1 MVKVYAVNISG
12 IVVDPEWF
20 RLVSEHKRQRL
31 CTISD
36 PQTLTQTLLGDLL
49 IRFLAVKYLG
59 VSNQNLL
66 FSTTEFGKPY
76 LVTGNQPFHFNLSH
90 SGHWIVCAIDRNPVG
105 IDVQLKEPVDI
116 DLVKNILSP
125 LACRH
130 YLALLPEQQLD
141 YFYDLWTLHE
151 GYIKLTGE
159 GLADPIAAPIDQLQN
174 QAVFYRKYELESA
187 YCLAACSFSNQF
199 EPALFH
205 IEGKSL
211 VGELAK
217 SFHTQILVQ

>member
-31 CTISD
+31 CTISN

-49 IRFLAVKYLG
+49 IRFLAVTYLG

-90 SGHWIVCAIDRNPVG
+90 SGHWIVCAIDQNPVG
-105 IDVQLKEPVDI
+105 TDVQLKEPVDL
-116 DLVKNILSP
+116 DLVNNILSP
-125 LACRH
+125 PAYRH
-130 YLALLPEQQLD
+130 YLDLLPEQQLD
-141 YFYDLWTLHE
+141 YFYDLWTMNESCL
-151 GYIKLTGE
+151 KLTGH
-159 GLADPIAAPIDQLQN
+159 GLSNPIAAPLDQVQN
-174 QAVFYRKYELESA
+174 QSMVYQKYKLESA
-187 YCLAACSFSNQF
+187 YSLTVCSFFNQF
-199 EPALFH
+199 DSALFY

-211 VGELAK
+211 AG
-217 SFHTQILVQ
+217 QLVKFSKCNLYNL